1 MAILGSDAS
10 SGAMNENCCKGLPGK
25 RLCLLNQKNSP
36 RESENIQPLKSR
48 QSHRQWIKIQGS
60 KSPEPSQSPQSDPL
74 QEDNGGVKK
83 KTYWTKL
90 CWTTEQCEWVFEI
103 LLQRKIPSHRC
114 IQHWVE
120 LDKEFSARFGHGLGA
135 ERLKKMARCTLLFV
149 PVERMLAQQKLK
161 VQGSRGIELSPEI
174 ESANLNRYRKTGW
187 NQLKWIVTSA
197 TNDTPWSDMVQ
208 SFNEA
213 FDISCTAGD
222 IERYN
227 LVVKYSNPSLPED
240 NKPKWTRN
248 SEFLHLA
255 NKVLRFRD

>member
-1 MAILGSDAS
+1 MDQD
-10 SGAMNENCCKGLPGK
+10 P
-25 RLCLLNQKNSP
+25 
-36 RESENIQPLKSR
+36 
-48 QSHRQWIKIQGS
+48 GS
-60 KSPEPSQSPQSDPL
+60 KSPEPSQSSQSDPL

-83 KTYWTKL
+83 KTCWTKL

-103 LLQRKIPSHRC
+103 LLQRKIPSRHR
-114 IQHWVE
+114 IQHWIE
-120 LDKEFSARFGHGLGA
+120 LDKEFSARFEDDQGT
-135 ERLKKMARCTLLFV
+135 ERPKKMARCTLLLV

-174 ESANLNRYRKTGW
+174 EWSPEIEPTNLSNRYRKTGW

-213 FDISCTAGD
+213 SDTSCTAGD

-227 LVVKYSNPSLPED
+227 LVVKYFDLSLLED
-240 NKPKWTRN
+240 DKPKWTRN

-255 NKVLRFRD
+255 NKALRFRG